1 MISIISNLLDAIT
14 GFLQP
19 LMSLNMA
26 IYDFAALLQRWLPG
40 VMALWGQVTRLLGM
54 FGQIFPWLT

>member
-1 MISIISNLLDAIT
+1 MIGVIGNLLDAIT

-26 IYDFAALLQRWLPG
+26 IYDFAALLQRFVTP
-40 VMALWGQVTRLLGM
+40 VNSLWASIMRLLAV
-54 FGQIFPWLT
+54 FGL

>member
-1 MISIISNLLDAIT
+1 MISVIGNLLDAIT

-26 IYDFAALLQRWLPG
+26 IYDFAALVQRWLPG
-40 VMALWGQVTRLLGM
+40 VNSLWGQLTRLLGI
-54 FGQIFPWLT
+54 FGL